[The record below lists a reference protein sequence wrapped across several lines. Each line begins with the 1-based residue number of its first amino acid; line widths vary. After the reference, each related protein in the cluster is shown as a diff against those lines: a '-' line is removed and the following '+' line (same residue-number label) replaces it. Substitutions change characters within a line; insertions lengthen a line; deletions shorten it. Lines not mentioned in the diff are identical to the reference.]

1 MSCDDEKS
9 NPIDPPPPE
18 GEGEERADPAASG
31 VHALDVCP
39 NCGAPMR
46 GGDTI
51 VCLECG
57 YDLKTMAVVETV
69 SGGAASDDADADR
82 EDESDP
88 LAVAVGP
95 SWLALALAGA
105 AGAVLVAGFLV
116 GATGLYRLAEA
127 AAESDAAPVIAW
139 PLRIEGLGRLVV
151 IIGLWTACGVGGL
164 RTTAWMLE
172 RPLGDLRRAAAS
184 MLAVVSIARL
194 VTFLDLPGP
203 TVELLVEGLGE
214 ALVFL
219 GASIVLFRLPPRSAA
234 IVLGF
239 TALSFLVLYAT
250 AWTVVWVT

>member
-1 MSCDDEKS
+1 MSSDGEKS
-9 NPIDPPPPE
+9 YPIDPPPPA
-18 GEGEERADPAASG
+18 GEGEERPDPAASG

-39 NCGAPMR
+39 NCGSPMR

-57 YDLKTMAVVETV
+57 YDLKTMTVVETV
-69 SGGAASDDADADR
+69 SAGPGSDDADADG
-82 EDESDP
+82 EDEADP
-88 LAVAVGP
+88 LAAAVGP
-95 SWLALALAGA
+95 SWLAVALAGA
-105 AGAVLVAGFLV
+105 AGAVLVAGCLA
-116 GATGLYRLAEA
+116 GTPGLYRLAEA
-127 AAESDAAPVIAW
+127 AAEGDAPLVIGG
-139 PLRIEGLGRLVV
+139 PQRIEGLGRLVV
-151 IIGLWTACGVGGL
+151 SIALWSACGVGGL
-164 RTTAWMLE
+164 RTAAWILE

-194 VTFLDLPGP
+194 VSFLDLPGP
-203 TVELLVEGLGE
+203 SVELLVEGLGE

-219 GASIVLFRLPPRSAA
+219 GASILLFRLPPRTAA

>member
-1 MSCDDEKS
+1 MSSDDEKS
-9 NPIDPPPPE
+9 YPIDPPPPA
-18 GEGEERADPAASG
+18 GEGEERPDPAASG

-39 NCGAPMR
+39 NCGSPMR

-57 YDLKTMAVVETV
+57 YDLKTMTVVETV
-69 SGGAASDDADADR
+69 SGGAGSDDADADR

-95 SWLALALAGA
+95 SWLALALAGV
-105 AGAVLVAGFLV
+105 AGAVLVAGCLA

-127 AAESDAAPVIAW
+127 AAESDVAPVIEW

-151 IIGLWTACGVGGL
+151 IIALWTACGIGGL
-164 RTTAWMLE
+164 RTAAWILE
-172 RPLGDLRRAAAS
+172 RPLGDRRRAAAS

-203 TVELLVEGLGE
+203 TVELFVEGLGE

>member
-1 MSCDDEKS
+1 MSSDGEKN
-9 NPIDPPPPE
+9 NPIDPPPPA
-18 GEGEERADPAASG
+18 GETEERPDPAVSG

-39 NCGAPMR
+39 NCGSAMR

-57 YDLKTMAVVETV
+57 YDLKTMTVVKTV
-69 SGGAASDDADADR
+69 SGGTASADADQ
-82 EDESDP
+82 EDEADP

-95 SWLALALAGA
+95 SWLAHALATG
-105 AGAVLVAGFLV
+105 AGAVLVAGCLV
-116 GATGLYRLAEA
+116 GAPGLFRLAEA
-127 AAESDAAPVIAW
+127 AAEGDAAQGIGW
-139 PLRIEGLGRLVV
+139 PLRFVGLGRLVV
-151 IIGLWTACGVGGL
+151 IIALWTACGVGGL
-164 RTTAWMLE
+164 RSAAWILE

-194 VTFLDLPGP
+194 VSFLDLPGP
-203 TVELLVEGLGE
+203 GVELLVEGLGE